1 MTDNIVTAPT
11 PMVLREPLNPSG
23 FQFNRF
29 EDSFREQEILFFID
43 FNTILLLLNNGH
55 YVSPK
60 ILVYT

>member
-1 MTDNIVTAPT
+1 
-11 PMVLREPLNPSG
+11 MVLREPLNPSG